1 MVFNISC
8 ISFRNIITKWLH
20 FRVKYYNLQNFSLKF
35 AKMLAT
41 SEQICLFYVQF
52 YFGLNKLIKCKNKV
66 DHKFSVGLFNQNS
79 ELELKNKRYNNTIN
93 SRVW

>member
-8 ISFRNIITKWLH
+8 ISFGNVITKWLH

-35 AKMLAT
+35 AKMLTT

-52 YFGLNKLIKCKNKV
+52 YFGLNKLVKCKKKNKV
-66 DHKFSVGLFNQNS
+66 DHKFSVGLFNQNN
-79 ELELKNKRYNNTIN
+79 ELELKKNKCNN
-93 SRVW
+93 S

>member
-8 ISFRNIITKWLH
+8 ISFRSVITKWLH

-35 AKMLAT
+35 AKMLTT

-66 DHKFSVGLFNQNS
+66 DYKFSVYLFNKNT
-79 ELELKNKRYNNTIN
+79 ELELKNKRNNSIN

>member
-1 MVFNISC
+1 MVFNITC
-8 ISFRNIITKWLH
+8 ISFRNVITKWLH

-35 AKMLAT
+35 AKMLTT

-52 YFGLNKLIKCKNKV
+52 YFGLNKLVKCKNKV
-66 DHKFSVGLFNQNS
+66 DHKFSFGLFNQNS
-79 ELELKNKRYNNTIN
+79 ELELKNKRNNSIN

>member
-1 MVFNISC
+1 
-8 ISFRNIITKWLH
+8 
-20 FRVKYYNLQNFSLKF
+20 
-35 AKMLAT
+35 MLAT

-52 YFGLNKLIKCKNKV
+52 YFGLNKLVKCKNKV

-79 ELELKNKRYNNTIN
+79 ELELKNKRNNSIN